1 MYGKTVCELILSDLY
16 FIISFQSNKF
26 GNDTATEDD
35 DYELLVHNIT
45 FTPDDAGPKNLTI
58 HLEQDSLIE
67 GTEYFSIMFT
77 ATDDDVR
84 DNNSV
89 TTVSI
94 NDSDGK

>member
-1 MYGKTVCELILSDLY
+1 MICIL
-16 FIISFQSNKF
+16 FSFQSNKF
-26 GNDTATEDD
+26 NNDTATEGD
-35 DYELLVHNIT
+35 DYKLLVHNIT
-45 FTPDDAGPKNLTI
+45 FTPDDAGSKNLTI

-84 DNNSV
+84 DDNSV

-94 NDSDGK
+94 SDLDGK